1 MNDNFHEEN
10 PGSPV
15 EDQEENHR
23 SSSLAEVQAP
33 VSRSWLESLSAG
45 ELIKFADSCGIDIPP
60 GLERIFII
68 EELLEYANSQ
78 EEEVKEEIKINPS
91 YSESV
96 ALPKQYNISYIEV
109 VIRDP
114 LWVFAFWE
122 VKKHDR
128 EIHENAQDFKGYCL
142 RVIPLNEGDTDSV
155 RKENSFTVPINADD
169 SARYLGF
176 AEHSSQASGHYI
188 VKLIVTRGES
198 QPSLKSEGSPLD
210 QELLIASSA
219 PFYLPRLIEDECL
232 ENMSKTE
239 LVRLSGV
246 QDLLITK
253 STDRKPRV
261 KRQ

>member
-1 MNDNFHEEN
+1 MSE
-10 PGSPV
+10 SP
-15 EDQEENHR
+15 Q
-23 SSSLAEVQAP
+23 SP
-33 VSRSWLESLSAG
+33 VSRPWLESLSTG
-45 ELIKFADSCGIDIPP
+45 ELVKFADSCGIDIPP

-78 EEEVKEEIKINPS
+78 EEEVKDEIEINPS

-114 LWVFAFWE
+114 LWVFVFWE
-122 VKKHDR
+122 IKGHDR
-128 EIHENAQDFKGYCL
+128 EVHENAHDFNGYCL
-142 RVIPLNEGDTDSV
+142 RVIPLNEGDTESA
-155 RKENSFTVPINADD
+155 RKENSFTVPIDVDD

-188 VKLIVTRGES
+188 VKLIVTRGEP
-198 QPSLKSEGSPLD
+198 QPRSKSEGSTLD
-210 QELLIASSA
+210 QELLIASSP

-232 ENMSKTE
+232 KDMSANP

-253 STDRKPRV
+253 STDRKPRE